1 VPVTRRTVLRSGLG
15 AAALTLGGCAAPG
28 TTPALWGTPSSAA
41 TSATSAGPPPSPAPP
56 AESAPAADAAV
67 ASVLTTHLTPTPQNP
82 QHPGYAGAVALAWQD
97 GLPLAAATV
106 GHALRYRAGP
116 VELPAADRVAM
127 RQDSILD
134 LASITKVY
142 TAIQT
147 LRLVDRGTLDLD
159 VPLSR
164 FLPEFTAPGITAAM
178 LLTHTSGLPV
188 SPRTPAGFLT
198 TPPVAPP
205 GTVFRYSGVGPMV
218 LGRLIE
224 KQTGMP
230 LDRAL
235 REHVTGPLGLS
246 DTGYLPLDWVN
257 DRERIA
263 ATDARTS
270 RGLLRGRVHDDICD
284 TLGGVAG
291 HAGVFAT
298 AADVAV
304 IGQLLL
310 DGGTYRGTRVLSTEI
325 VTRMRTDANPGM
337 PIAAGERPGR
347 TAAYGLGT
355 VMNQPWFMG
364 ALASPG
370 AFGHTGFTGTSLL
383 VDPVRRAVVV
393 LLTNRAHPNW
403 SWAEPDPYRV
413 DVHDVVA
420 DLAR

>member
-1 VPVTRRTVLRSGLG
+1 MPVTRRTVLRSGLG
-15 AAALTLGGCAAPG
+15 AAALTLSGCAEPDA
-28 TTPALWGTPSSAA
+28 TPAMWGTPSS
-41 TSATSAGPPPSPAPP
+41 SSAPP
-56 AESAPAADAAV
+56 LPVPSAAPSVDAA
-67 ASVLTTHLTPTPQNP
+67 AIEAVLTRQLTPTPQNP
-82 QHPGYAGAVALAWQD
+82 QHPGYAGAVAIAWRD
-97 GLPLAAATV
+97 GLPLASATV
-106 GHALRYRAGP
+106 GDALRYRAGP
-116 VELPAADRVAM
+116 VELPAAERVAM
-127 RQDSILD
+127 RPDSIFD

-142 TAIQT
+142 TAILT

-164 FLPEFTAPGITAAM
+164 FLPQFTAPGVTAAM

-188 SPRTPAGFLT
+188 SPATPAGFLS
-198 TPPVAPP
+198 TPPVAAP

-224 KQTGMP
+224 KQTGLS

-246 DTGYLPLDWVN
+246 DTGYTPLSWVD

-270 RGLLRGRVHDDICD
+270 RGLLRGEVHDDICD
-284 TLGGVAG
+284 ALGGVAG
-291 HAGVFAT
+291 HAGIFAT

-310 DGGTYRGTRVLSTEI
+310 DGGTYRGTRILSTEI
-325 VTRMRTDANPGM
+325 VARMRTDANEGM
-337 PIAAGERPGR
+337 PVAAGEHPGR
-347 TAAYGLGT
+347 TAAYGLG
-355 VMNQPWFMG
+355 VVLDQPWFMG
-364 ALASPG
+364 GLTSPG
-370 AFGHTGFTGTSLL
+370 TFGHTGFTGTSLL

-403 SWAEPDPYRV
+403 NWADPDPYRV
-413 DVHDVVA
+413 DVHDAVA
-420 DLAR
+420 ALVT

>member
-1 VPVTRRTVLRSGLG
+1 VPVTRRTVLRSGIG
-15 AAALTLGGCAAPG
+15 AAALTLSGCAEPDATPVRWGMPSVSAPPPPVP
-28 TTPALWGTPSSAA
+28 PASSSA
-41 TSATSAGPPPSPAPP
+41 PSFD
-56 AESAPAADAAV
+56 ADLAAV
-67 ASVLTTHLTPTPQNP
+67 LNRHLTPTPQNP
-82 QHPGYAGAVALAWQD
+82 QHPGYAGAVAIAWQD

-106 GHALRYRAGP
+106 GDALRYRAGP

-127 RQDSILD
+127 RPDSILD

-142 TAIQT
+142 TAVLT
-147 LRLVDRGTLDLD
+147 LRLVDQGKLDLD

-164 FLPEFTAPGITAAM
+164 FLPGFTAPGVTAAM

-188 SPRTPAGFLT
+188 SPMTPAGFLS
-198 TPPVAPP
+198 TPPVAAP

-224 KQTGMP
+224 KQTGLT

-235 REHVTGPLGLS
+235 REHLTGPLGLS
-246 DTGYLPLDWVN
+246 DTGYLPLSWVR

-270 RGLLRGRVHDDICD
+270 RGLLRGEVHDDICD
-284 TLGGVAG
+284 ALGGVAG
-291 HAGVFAT
+291 HAGIFAT

-310 DGGTYRGTRVLSTEI
+310 DGGTYRGTRILSTEI
-325 VTRMRTDANPGM
+325 VTRMRADANAGM
-337 PIAAGERPGR
+337 PVAAGEHPGR
-347 TAAYGLGT
+347 TAAYGLG
-355 VMNQPWFMG
+355 VVLNQPWFMG

-370 AFGHTGFTGTSLL
+370 TFGHTGFTGTSLL

-403 SWAEPDPYRV
+403 NWADPDPYRM
-413 DVHDVVA
+413 DVHDAVA
-420 DLAR
+420 AVSR